1 MTLVVGY
8 DRHRASRA
16 AVLFA
21 SELAGALKVPVHVV
35 HVVDISDGAISGSS
49 GDSANAVKRKLDAER
64 QHVGEALD
72 AAGVQWDYHLLNG
85 DPVKALL
92 KTADDCAATLI
103 VVGRSQHRIAP
114 TLSHLLTGAVIRNLL
129 RHSTRPVAV
138 VPEFAESR

>member
-1 MTLVVGY
+1 MALVVGY
-8 DRHRASRA
+8 DRHPASRA

-21 SELAGALKVPVHVV
+21 AELAGALQVPVHVV
-35 HVVDISDGAISGSS
+35 HVVDMSDAAISDTSDGSA
-49 GDSANAVKRKLDAER
+49 DAVERRLSTER

-72 AAGVQWDYHLLNG
+72 AVHVQWTYHLLNG

-103 VVGRSQHRIAP
+103 VVGRPQHGIGP
-114 TLSHLLTGAVIRNLL
+114 VLTHMVTGTVTRNLL

-138 VPEFAESR
+138 VPEFADSL